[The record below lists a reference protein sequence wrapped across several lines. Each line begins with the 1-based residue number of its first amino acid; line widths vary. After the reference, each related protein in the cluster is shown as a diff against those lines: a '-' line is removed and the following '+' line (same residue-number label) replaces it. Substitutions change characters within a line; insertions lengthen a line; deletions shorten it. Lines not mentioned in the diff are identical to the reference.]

1 MGANM
6 ITFSQSLLTESVNVN
21 MTKYSYQ
28 FLKDQAERW
37 NLSIDD
43 YLKLLIMEEHNRHNN

>member
-1 MGANM
+1 M